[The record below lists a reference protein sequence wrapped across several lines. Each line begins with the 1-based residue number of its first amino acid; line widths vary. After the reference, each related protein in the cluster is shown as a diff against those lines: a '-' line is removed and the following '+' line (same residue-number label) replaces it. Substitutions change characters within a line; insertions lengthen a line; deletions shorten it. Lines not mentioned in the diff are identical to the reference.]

1 MNLTNAH
8 VLRALCA
15 GLLLLLF
22 GGVSGAVAGVN
33 DAPDRT
39 ARAFYD
45 LSLEMKPRGV
55 PDVAVRAKFEPLVT
69 PELLAKMAEA
79 DAVEKKH
86 FIATKNQEPP
96 YFQGDPFSSLFE
108 GATSYAL
115 GTCVTEGA
123 RAYCDVDLTFVDAP
137 DTRPTM
143 WTDKLVLVK
152 RVGGWKVDDLSY
164 GATWDFGQHGTL
176 RGLLADVIRDGR

>member
-1 MNLTNAH
+1 MPRGWLSC
-8 VLRALCA
+8 LALIFVFQISSVWAVDA
-15 GLLLLLF
+15 G
-22 GGVSGAVAGVN
+22 G
-33 DAPDRT
+33 PDRA
-39 ARAFYD
+39 ARIFYS
-45 LSLEMKPRGV
+45 LSLELKPRGV
-55 PDVAVRAKFEPLVT
+55 PDVAVRARFEPLVT

-137 DTRPTM
+137 GTRPTM

-176 RGLLADVIRDGR
+176 RGLLTDVIREGR